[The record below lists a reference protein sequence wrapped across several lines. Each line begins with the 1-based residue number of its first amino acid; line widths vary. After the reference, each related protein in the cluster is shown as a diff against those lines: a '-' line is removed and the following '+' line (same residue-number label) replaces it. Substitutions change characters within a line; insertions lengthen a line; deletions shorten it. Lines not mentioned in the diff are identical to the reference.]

1 MRTFAV
7 SVFQRSLAVPL
18 VLLAASALARPLAAQ
33 AHGHEHE
40 HGHAGGLHFVH
51 PLIAESVSPDTKV
64 RLDYLF
70 QNPGSESE
78 MELEGEYAFHPSF
91 SVEAGVHFN
100 PAAAELGETHLLFK
114 FANYAFAERGV
125 LLGYG
130 LSLGLPTGSGHGHGA
145 EDHAHEDGHGHEH
158 GHAEGDI
165 YEIAPFLNAGVM
177 LGELELVGWTFF
189 SIPTN
194 QERQTDVE
202 TSLSYNL
209 SALYHVSPRLQAVLE
224 LDGEGGLSGAALE
237 RDVARLTPGVKIQPL
252 AGSGFT
258 IGLGATVPLTED
270 RDFDTRAVL
279 SLFYHF

>member
-1 MRTFAV
+1 VNTFAIAII
-7 SVFQRSLAVPL
+7 RSTLAASL

-40 HGHAGGLHFVH
+40 HGHAGRLHFVH

-70 QNPGSESE
+70 RDPGSEGE
-78 MELEGEYAFHPSF
+78 LELEGEYAFHPSF
-91 SVEAGVHFN
+91 SIEAGVHYD

-130 LSLGLPTGSGHGHGA
+130 LSLGLPTGGGHGHAA
-145 EDHAHEDGHGHEH
+145 EEHGHEAGHDHEH

-177 LGELELVGWTFF
+177 LGKLELVGWTLFR
-189 SIPTN
+189 IPTN
-194 QERQTDVE
+194 QELQENVE
-202 TSLSYNL
+202 TNLGYNL
-209 SALYHVSPRLQAVLE
+209 SALYHVNPRLQALLE
-224 LDGEGGLSGAALE
+224 LDGAAGLSGAAAE
-237 RDVARLTPGVKIQPL
+237 RRVANLTPGVKVQPL
-252 AGSGFT
+252 ARSNLSV
-258 IGLGATVPLTED
+258 GLGIGVPLTQD
-270 RDFDTRAVL
+270 REFDTRAL
-279 SLFYHF
+279 ISAFYHF